1 MLGPLMMRLTA
12 LGLAFACLL
21 TYGAYLNSADA
32 TVVSFT
38 SSAAFDA
45 AVAGG
50 TVIVEQYATGTNG
63 QTIANGGS
71 FDGLTYSFA
80 AGPLGTLTGGII
92 TNEFNSFSGLSAAGN
107 QSTGQHFFF
116 GGDQVTVAFPAPIT
130 AVGVF
135 FNVNLGSGNYDL
147 VTPVEGVVTGSAV
160 YDTSTF
166 VFDGITST
174 IPFSS
179 ITLVSENASLGSYNI
194 PEIEFAPVPE
204 PATLTLVLT
213 ALLGLAAVAFTR
225 KEL

>member
-1 MLGPLMMRLTA
+1 MTRTPLLV
-12 LGLAFACLL
+12 FACLL
-21 TYGAYLNSADA
+21 MYGALLNSADA

-38 SSAAFDA
+38 NSAAFNAAA
-45 AVAGG
+45 AVG

-71 FDGLTYSFA
+71 FDGLTYNFA
-80 AGPLGTLTGGII
+80 AGPLGTLTSGII

-116 GGDQVTVAFPAPIT
+116 GGDQVIVEFPAPIT
-130 AVGVF
+130 AVGMF
-135 FNVNLGSGNYDL
+135 FNVNLNSGNYDL
-147 VTPVEGVVTGSAV
+147 ITPVGNVVTGSIV
-160 YDTSTF
+160 YDTRTF

-204 PATLTLVLT
+204 PSTLTLLLT
-213 ALLGLAAVAFTR
+213 ALFGLASIALTR
-225 KEL
+225 KWL